1 MYIRVLT
8 ILVGLLALLF
18 TMACASESFNATQT
32 AEAPTKVFEQAI
44 EEQRK
49 SVDDLPDCGDGR
61 EAVVTVVWKNNKD
74 SGRDYLRKIEN
85 EYPVAVE
92 INELTATIFCGGEAW
107 TKNGR
112 YIGEISFWVRKNA
125 RDKKGTHYAGWDL
138 GAPR

>member
-1 MYIRVLT
+1 MPIRVVA

-18 TMACASESFNATQT
+18 TVACDSESFNATQT
-32 AEAPTKVFEQAI
+32 AEAPTKEFEQAI
-44 EEQRK
+44 EEKRK

-61 EAVVTVVWKNNKD
+61 ESVVTVEWKNYKD
-74 SGRDYLRKIEN
+74 TGTDYLRKIEN
-85 EYPVAVE
+85 EYPVSVE
-92 INELTATIFCGGEAW
+92 VTERTATITCGGEAW

-138 GAPR
+138 GAP